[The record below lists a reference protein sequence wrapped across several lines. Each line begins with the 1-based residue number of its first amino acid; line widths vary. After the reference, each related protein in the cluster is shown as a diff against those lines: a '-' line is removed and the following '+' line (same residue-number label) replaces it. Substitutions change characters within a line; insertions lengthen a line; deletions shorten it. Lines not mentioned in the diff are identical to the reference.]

1 MNMIFYLLMIPL
13 WASTFA
19 LTITDLTGIGASIN
33 TKPFNCFVCLAW
45 WVGVGSAV
53 AITWG
58 MLPWTMMVPVAIG
71 SGGMSVVYA
80 YFIKK
85 QIWKR

>member
-1 MNMIFYLLMIPL
+1 
-13 WASTFA
+13 
-19 LTITDLTGIGASIN
+19 
-33 TKPFNCFVCLAW
+33 
-45 WVGVGSAV
+45 
-53 AITWG
+53 
-58 MLPWTMMVPVAIG
+58 MLPWTMMVPVSIG